1 MTDEFAYP
9 TEDADA
15 ARAAAADSVAQRV
28 REMLRRARRL
38 ESKSPDPLVSAS
50 DLTRDAASHY
60 AADVRYLIGAIQTLV
75 AERASTAEN
84 VLVRFEE
91 MDRLA
96 SLEVAQLR
104 EERDSATAALATA
117 QAELDQARDDV
128 LDLIERNR
136 D

>member
-9 TEDADA
+9 TEDAHA
-15 ARAAAADSVAQRV
+15 ARAAAADSVAVRV
-28 REMLRRARRL
+28 RDTLRRVRNLEEECHPTRRTSL
-38 ESKSPDPLVSAS
+38 AE
-50 DLTRDAASHY
+50 HY
-60 AADVRYLIGAIQTLV
+60 IGDVRYLVGAIQTLV

-104 EERDSATAALATA
+104 EERDSATAALASA